1 MNEKSTLRKV
11 ANDYLTHTRKNKGI
25 TLVALVITIV
35 ILLILAGISIQAITN
50 TGLFE
55 NAKRA
60 AEESKYAN
68 AEEKVKMAVMAS
80 YDENASLNKDLLK
93 DSLNKID
100 GINPKVTE
108 VEWDLKV
115 NVDSYEFTITEYGT
129 VTCLGRKEQE
139 KLPENNKDNPQDA
152 GKEVALKDGW
162 GEETTTVVKTS
173 DGTEVTGLTKVSTV
187 YAVSVGN
194 GETIPVPKGFFY
206 VGGTIDTGVIISDNE
221 ADKYD
226 GKTDKTTHE
235 YATKLK
241 GNQFV
246 WIPCTIDEYTKIDFG
261 MSDASSWD
269 RETNTSEKE
278 QIEKYG
284 GFYVGRYE
292 AGVSTLDEE
301 TNTFKESVTFTNN
314 KSLFSA
320 VGIQSGINGWGW
332 QNYDYIARGKTV
344 PDSNYPN
351 KATGNI
357 VEKANSIP
365 YYHADYY
372 TALEMSERLYNNSSY
387 VQSGLITGTQ
397 WDMMIKFLSN
407 TSDYSDMKST
417 QWGNY
422 DNVPLSNLRGYYTN
436 VNSSNGSTDGFK
448 SAEGFTTNSKTS
460 SWVILTTGSTEQVLR
475 KGLYD
480 VAGNLWE
487 WTQEASYLAN
497 LGYNTTYNTYNLRGG
512 SFNYAYASY
521 PACYRDC
528 NCAPTTNTN
537 RGFRPVLYIK

>member
-1 MNEKSTLRKV
+1 MKEKSI
-11 ANDYLTHTRKNKGI
+11 KGI

-50 TGLFE
+50 TGLFA

-60 AEESKYAN
+60 SEESKYAN

-108 VEWDLKV
+108 VTWDLKV
-115 NVDSYEFTITEYGT
+115 NVDGYEFTITEVGT
-129 VTCLGRKEQE
+129 VTCVGRKDQE
-139 KLPENNKDNPQDA
+139 NLPENSKDNPQDA
-152 GKEVALKDGW
+152 GTEVAVKDSW
-162 GEETTTVVKTS
+162 KTQTARHIKTNNGS
-173 DGTEVTGLTKVSTV
+173 EVTEVEKVSTV
-187 YAVSVGN
+187 YAISVGN
-194 GETIPVPKGFFY
+194 GETVPVPYDFYY
-206 VGGTIDTGVIISDNE
+206 VGGSIDTGVIISDNE

-246 WIPCTIDEYTKIDFG
+246 WIPCTIDGYTKIDFG
-261 MSDASSWD
+261 MSSASSYD
-269 RETNTSEKE
+269 RTTGSSEYA
-278 QIEKYG
+278 QIQKYG

-292 AGVSTLDEE
+292 AGVSILEEE
-301 TNTFKESVTFTNN
+301 TGTFKDSVIFGNN
-314 KSLFSA
+314 ASLFNA
-320 VGIQSGINGWGW
+320 VGIQSGINNWGW
-332 QNYDYIARGKTV
+332 QNYDYIARGKVIT
-344 PDSNYPN
+344 DSNYPN

-372 TALEMSERLYNNSSY
+372 TAVEMSRRLYDNNSY

-397 WDMMIKFLSN
+397 WDMMMKFLSDS
-407 TSDYSDMKST
+407 SDYSDMKST
-417 QWGNY
+417 NWGNY
-422 DNVPLSNLRGYYTN
+422 DNVSLTNLRGYYTN

-448 SAEGFTTNSKTS
+448 RAEGFTTNSGTGS
-460 SWVILTTGSTEQVLR
+460 YVLLTTGSTEQVLR

-480 VAGNLWE
+480 IAGNLWE
-487 WTQEASYLAN
+487 WTQEASYKTN
-497 LGYNTTYNTYNLRGG
+497 LSYNTTYNTYNLRGG
-512 SFNYAYASY
+512 SFSVAYASY
-521 PACYRDC
+521 PACYRGSDY
-528 NCAPTTNTN
+528 APNTHTNY
-537 RGFRPVLYIK
+537 GFRPVLYIK

>member
-1 MNEKSTLRKV
+1 M
-11 ANDYLTHTRKNKGI
+11 KNSKAI

-50 TGLFE
+50 TGLFA
-55 NAKRA
+55 NARKA
-60 AEESKYAN
+60 VEETKYAN
-68 AEEKVKMAVMAS
+68 AEEKVKIAVMTS
-80 YDENASLNKDLLK
+80 YDAGGTLNKEYLK
-93 DSLNKID
+93 DNLNKTE

-108 VEWDLKV
+108 VTWDLKV
-115 NVDSYEFTITEYGT
+115 NVDGYEFTITEYGT
-129 VTCLGRKEQE
+129 VTCVGRNNQDN
-139 KLPENNKDNPQDA
+139 LPENSKDNPQDA
-152 GKEVALKDGW
+152 GTEVALKDEW
-162 GEETTTVVKTS
+162 REETIRIIKTS
-173 DGTEVTGLTKVSTV
+173 NGTEIKDTKKVSTV

-194 GETIPVPKGFFY
+194 GETVPVPKGFFY
-206 VGGTIDTGVIISDNE
+206 VGGSMNSGVIISDNE

-226 GKTDKTTHE
+226 GKIDKTTHE

-261 MSDASSWD
+261 MQNMASWD
-269 RETNTSEKE
+269 RETNTAEE
-278 QIEKYG
+278 TQISKYG

-301 TNTFKESVTFTNN
+301 TSTFKDSVTFNN
-314 KSLFSA
+314 NALLFNA
-320 VGIQSGINGWGW
+320 LEIQSGINGWTW
-332 QNYDYIARGKTV
+332 QDYNFIARGKVVT
-344 PDSNYPN
+344 DSNYQN

-372 TALEMSERLYNNSSY
+372 TAVEMSERLYNNNLY

-397 WDMMIKFLSN
+397 WDVMMKFLSD
-407 TSDYSDMKST
+407 TSDYSDIKST

-422 DNVPLSNLRGYYTN
+422 DDVALSNLRGYYTN
-436 VNSSNGSTDGFK
+436 VNSSNGLTDGFK
-448 SAEGFTTNSKTS
+448 DANSLTTNLGIGSY
-460 SWVILTTGSTEQVLR
+460 VILTTGSTEKVLR

-487 WTQEASYLAN
+487 WTQEACYYAN
-497 LGYNTTYNTYNLRGG
+497 LGYNTSYNTYNLRGG
-512 SFNYAYASY
+512 SFNVSY
-521 PACYRDC
+521 TDRSACYRC
-528 NCAPTTNTN
+528 FSCAPHAGTND
-537 RGFRPVLYIK
+537 GFRPVIYIK

>member
-1 MNEKSTLRKV
+1 MKEKSI
-11 ANDYLTHTRKNKGI
+11 KGI

-55 NAKRA
+55 NTKRA

-93 DSLNKID
+93 KSLNKID

-108 VEWDLKV
+108 ITWDLKV
-115 NVDSYEFTITEYGT
+115 NVDGYEFTITEVGT

-139 KLPENNKDNPQDA
+139 KLPENSKDNPQDA
-152 GKEVALKDGW
+152 GKEVALKEGW
-162 GEETTTVVKTS
+162 GEETTTIVKTS

-194 GETIPVPKGFFY
+194 GETVPVPKGFFY
-206 VGGTIDTGVIISDNE
+206 VGGKIDTGVIISDNE

-246 WIPCTIDEYTKIDFG
+246 WIPCTINEYTKIDFG
-261 MSDASSWD
+261 MQSMASWD
-269 RETNTSEKE
+269 RTTGSAEYA
-278 QIEKYG
+278 QIQKYG

-292 AGVSTLDEE
+292 AGVSTLDET
-301 TNTFKESVTFTNN
+301 TNTFKDSVTFSNN
-314 KSLFSA
+314 ASLFNSVTA
-320 VGIQSGINGWGW
+320 GTGINGWGW
-332 QNYDYIARGKTV
+332 QNYDFIARGKVIT
-344 PDSNYPN
+344 DSNYPN

-372 TALEMSERLYNNSSY
+372 TALEMSERLYNNNLY

-397 WDMMIKFLSN
+397 WDMMMKFLSDSAN
-407 TSDYSDMKST
+407 YSDIKST

-422 DNVPLSNLRGYYTN
+422 DNVSLTDLRGYYTN
-436 VNSSNGSTDGFK
+436 VSTSNGSTDGFK
-448 SAEGFTTNSKTS
+448 VASSLTTDSETGLY
-460 SWVILTTGSTEQVLR
+460 VLLTTGSTEQVLR

-487 WTQEASYLAN
+487 WTQEACYYSN
-497 LGYNTTYNTYNLRGG
+497 LSYNTSYNTYNLRGG
-512 SFNYAYASY
+512 SFGDAYASY
-521 PACYRDC
+521 PACYREYLF
-528 NCAPTTNTN
+528 APGTDTGF
-537 RGFRPVLYIK
+537 GFRPVLYIK

>member
-1 MNEKSTLRKV
+1 MKEK
-11 ANDYLTHTRKNKGI
+11 NIKGI

-60 AEESKYAN
+60 SEESKYAN
-68 AEEKVKMAVMAS
+68 AEEKVKLAVMAS

-93 DSLNKID
+93 KSLNKID

-108 VEWDLKV
+108 VTWDLKV
-115 NVDSYEFTITEYGT
+115 NVDGYEFTITEVGT
-129 VTCLGRKEQE
+129 VTCLGRKGQE
-139 KLPENNKDNPQDA
+139 NLPENNKDNPQDV
-152 GKEVALKDGW
+152 GKEVALKDGL

-187 YAVSVGN
+187 YAISVGN

-206 VGGTIDTGVIISDNE
+206 VGGSIDTGVIISDNE

-261 MSDASSWD
+261 MTSASSWD

-301 TNTFKESVTFTNN
+301 TGEFKDSVTFSNN
-314 KSLFSA
+314 SSLFNA
-320 VGIQSGINGWGW
+320 VGTQTGINGWGW
-332 QNYDYIARGKTV
+332 QNYNFIARGNVIT
-344 PDSNYPN
+344 DSNYQN

-372 TALEMSERLYNNSSY
+372 TAVEMADRLYSQNSY
-387 VQSGLITGTQ
+387 VKSGLITGTQ
-397 WDMMIKFLSN
+397 WDMMMKFLSDS
-407 TSDYSDMKST
+407 SDYSDMKST

-422 DNVPLSNLRGYYTN
+422 DNVSLSNLRGYYTN
-436 VNSSNGSTDGFK
+436 VNSSNGST
-448 SAEGFTTNSKTS
+448 TVSKM
-460 SWVILTTGSTEQVLR
+460 QV
-475 KGLYD
+475 
-480 VAGNLWE
+480 V
-487 WTQEASYLAN
+487 
-497 LGYNTTYNTYNLRGG
+497 
-512 SFNYAYASY
+512 
-521 PACYRDC
+521 
-528 NCAPTTNTN
+528 
-537 RGFRPVLYIK
+537 

>member
-1 MNEKSTLRKV
+1 M
-11 ANDYLTHTRKNKGI
+11 KNSKAI

-50 TGLFE
+50 TGLFA
-55 NAKRA
+55 NAKKA
-60 AEESKYAN
+60 VEETKYAN
-68 AEEKVKMAVMAS
+68 AEEKVKIAVMTS
-80 YDENASLNKDLLK
+80 YDAGGTLNKEYLK
-93 DSLNKID
+93 DNLNKTE

-108 VEWDLKV
+108 VTWDLKV
-115 NVDSYEFTITEYGT
+115 NVDGYEFTITEYGT
-129 VTCLGRKEQE
+129 VTCVGRNNQDN
-139 KLPENNKDNPQDA
+139 LPENSKDNPQDV

-162 GEETTTVVKTS
+162 GEETIRIIKTS
-173 DGTEVTGLTKVSTV
+173 DGTEVKDTKKVSTV

-194 GETIPVPKGFFY
+194 GETVPVPKGFFY
-206 VGGTIDTGVIISDNE
+206 VGGSMNSGVIISDNE

-226 GKTDKTTHE
+226 GKIDKTTHE

-261 MSDASSWD
+261 MQNMASWD
-269 RETNTSEKE
+269 RETNTAEE
-278 QIEKYG
+278 TQISKYG

-301 TNTFKESVTFTNN
+301 TGTFKDSVTFNN
-314 KSLFSA
+314 NASLFNA
-320 VGIQSGINGWGW
+320 LEIQSGINGWTW
-332 QNYDYIARGKTV
+332 QDYNFIARGKVVT
-344 PDSNYPN
+344 DSNYQN

-372 TALEMSERLYNNSSY
+372 TAVEMSERLYNNNLY

-397 WDMMIKFLSN
+397 WDVMMKFLSD
-407 TSDYSDMKST
+407 TSDYSDIKST

-422 DNVPLSNLRGYYTN
+422 DDVALSNLRGYYTN
-436 VNSSNGSTDGFK
+436 VNSSNGLTDGFK
-448 SAEGFTTNSKTS
+448 DANSLTTNLGIGSY
-460 SWVILTTGSTEQVLR
+460 VILTTGSTEKVLR

-487 WTQEASYLAN
+487 WTQEACYYAN
-497 LGYNTTYNTYNLRGG
+497 LGYNTSYNTYNLRGG
-512 SFNYAYASY
+512 SFNVSY
-521 PACYRDC
+521 TDRSACYRC
-528 NCAPTTNTN
+528 FSCAPHAGTND
-537 RGFRPVLYIK
+537 GFRPVIYIK

>member
-1 MNEKSTLRKV
+1 MKEKSI
-11 ANDYLTHTRKNKGI
+11 KGI

-50 TGLFE
+50 TGLFA

-60 AEESKYAN
+60 SEESKYAN

-93 DSLNKID
+93 KSLNKID

-108 VEWDLKV
+108 ITWDLKV
-115 NVDSYEFTITEYGT
+115 NVDGYEFTITEVGT

-139 KLPENNKDNPQDA
+139 KLPENSKDNPQDA
-152 GKEVALKDGW
+152 GKEVALKEGW
-162 GEETTTVVKTS
+162 GEETTTIVKTS

-194 GETIPVPKGFFY
+194 GETVPVPKGFFY
-206 VGGTIDTGVIISDNE
+206 VGGKIDTGVIISDNE

-261 MSDASSWD
+261 MQSMASWD
-269 RETNTSEKE
+269 RTTGSAEYA
-278 QIEKYG
+278 QIQKYG

-292 AGVSTLDEE
+292 AGVSTLDET
-301 TNTFKESVTFTNN
+301 TNTFKDSVTFSNN
-314 KSLFSA
+314 ASLFNSVTA
-320 VGIQSGINGWGW
+320 GTGINGWGW
-332 QNYDYIARGKTV
+332 QNYDFIARGKVIT
-344 PDSNYPN
+344 DSNYPN

-372 TALEMSERLYNNSSY
+372 TALEMSERLYNNNLY

-397 WDMMIKFLSN
+397 WDMMMKFLSDSAN
-407 TSDYSDMKST
+407 YSDIKST

-422 DNVPLSNLRGYYTN
+422 DNVSLTDLRGYYTN
-436 VNSSNGSTDGFK
+436 VSTSNGSTDGFK
-448 SAEGFTTNSKTS
+448 VASSLTTDSETGLY
-460 SWVILTTGSTEQVLR
+460 VLLTTGSTEQVLR

-487 WTQEASYLAN
+487 WTQEACYYSN
-497 LGYNTTYNTYNLRGG
+497 LSYNTSYNTYNLRGG
-512 SFNYAYASY
+512 SFSNAYASY
-521 PACYRDC
+521 PACYRGC
-528 NCAPTTNTN
+528 NYAPITDTTY
-537 RGFRPVLYIK
+537 GFRPVLYIK

>member
-1 MNEKSTLRKV
+1 MKEKSI
-11 ANDYLTHTRKNKGI
+11 KGI

-50 TGLFE
+50 TGLFA

-60 AEESKYAN
+60 SEESKYAN

-80 YDENASLNKDLLK
+80 YDENATLNKELLK

-108 VEWDLKV
+108 VTWDLKV
-115 NVDSYEFTITEYGT
+115 NVDGYEFTITEVGT
-129 VTCLGRKEQE
+129 VTCVGRKDQE
-139 KLPENNKDNPQDA
+139 KLPENSKDNPQDA
-152 GKEVALKDGW
+152 GTEVAVKDSW
-162 GEETTTVVKTS
+162 KTQTARHIKTNNGS
-173 DGTEVTGLTKVSTV
+173 EVTEVEKVSTV
-187 YAVSVGN
+187 YAISVGN
-194 GETIPVPKGFFY
+194 GESVPVPYGFYY
-206 VGGTIDTGVIISDNE
+206 VGGSINTGVIISDNE

-261 MSDASSWD
+261 MQNMASWD
-269 RETNTSEKE
+269 RETNTAEKE

-365 YYHADYY
+365 YYHVDYY
-372 TALEMSERLYNNSSY
+372 TAVEMSRRLYDNNSY

-397 WDMMIKFLSN
+397 WDMMMKFLSDS
-407 TSDYSDMKST
+407 SDYSDMKST
-417 QWGNY
+417 NWGNY
-422 DNVPLSNLRGYYTN
+422 DNVSLSNLRGYYTN
-436 VNSSNGSTDGFK
+436 VNTSNASTDGFK
-448 SAEGFTTNSKTS
+448 DASSFTTNSGTS
-460 SWVILTTGSTEQVLR
+460 SWVILTTGSTSQVLR

-487 WTQEASYLAN
+487 WTQEASYVAN

-512 SFNYAYASY
+512 SFDYACASN
-521 PACYRDC
+521 PACYRGYR
-528 NCAPTTNTN
+528 CAPNADTDG
-537 RGFRPVLYIK
+537 GFRPVLYIK

>member
-1 MNEKSTLRKV
+1 MIKLKE
-11 ANDYLTHTRKNKGI
+11 KGI

-50 TGLFE
+50 TGLFA

-60 AEESKYAN
+60 VEETKYAN

-80 YDENASLNKDLLK
+80 YDTNGTLSKEYLK
-93 DSLNKID
+93 DNLNKID

-108 VEWDLKV
+108 VTWDLKV
-115 NVDSYEFTITEYGT
+115 KVDGYEFIITENGT
-129 VTCLGRKEQE
+129 VTSVGRNNQE
-139 KLPENNKDNPQDA
+139 NLPENSKDNPQEV
-152 GKEVALKDGW
+152 GKEVALKEGW
-162 GEETTTVVKTS
+162 GEETTTIIKTS
-173 DGTEVTGLTKVSTV
+173 DGTEKKDLEKVSTV

-194 GETIPVPKGFFY
+194 GDTIPVPKGFFY
-206 VGGTIDTGVIISDNE
+206 VGGSIDTGVIISDNE

-226 GKTDKTTHE
+226 GKIDKTTHE

-261 MSDASSWD
+261 MQNMASWD
-269 RETNTSEKE
+269 RETNTAEE
-278 QIEKYG
+278 TQISKYG

-292 AGVSTLDEE
+292 AGVSILDEE
-301 TNTFKESVTFTNN
+301 TGTFKDSVTFSNN
-314 KSLFSA
+314 ASLFNA
-320 VGIQSGINGWGW
+320 VGIQTGINGWGW
-332 QNYDYIARGKTV
+332 QNYDFIARGKVIT
-344 PDSNYPN
+344 DSNYQN

-372 TALEMSERLYNNSSY
+372 TAVEMSERLYSNNSY

-407 TSDYSDMKST
+407 TSDCSDMKST

-422 DNVPLSNLRGYYTN
+422 DNVSLSNLRGYYTN
-436 VNSSNGSTDGFK
+436 VETSKGLTDGFK
-448 SAEGFTTNSKTS
+448 DASSLTTNSGIGS
-460 SWVILTTGSTEQVLR
+460 YVLLTTGSTEQVLR
-475 KGLYD
+475 KGIYD

-487 WTQEASYLAN
+487 WTQESSYISN
-497 LGYNTTYNTYNLRGG
+497 LSYNTTYNTYNLRGG
-512 SFNYAYASY
+512 ALNLNYTNYS
-521 PACYRDC
+521 ACYRICTYATSTD
-528 NCAPTTNTN
+528 TQY
-537 RGFRPVLYIK
+537 GFRPVLYIK

>member
-1 MNEKSTLRKV
+1 MKEKSI
-11 ANDYLTHTRKNKGI
+11 KGI

-60 AEESKYAN
+60 TEESKYAN

-108 VEWDLKV
+108 VTWDLKV
-115 NVDSYEFTITEYGT
+115 NVDGYEFTITEYGT

-139 KLPENNKDNPQDA
+139 NLPENNKYNPQDA
-152 GKEVALKDGW
+152 GTEVALKDSW
-162 GEETTTVVKTS
+162 KTQTARHVKTE
-173 DGTEVTGLTKVSTV
+173 DGSEVTEVEKVSTV
-187 YAVSVGN
+187 YAISVGN
-194 GETIPVPKGFFY
+194 GETVPVPYDFYY
-206 VGGTIDTGVIISDNE
+206 VGGSIDTGVIISDNE

-226 GKTDKTTHE
+226 GKTDKTTHD

-246 WIPCTIDEYTKIDFG
+246 WIPCTINEYTKIDFG
-261 MSDASSWD
+261 MQNMASWD
-269 RETNTSEKE
+269 RETNTAEEE

-292 AGVSTLDEE
+292 AGISTLDET
-301 TNTFKESVTFTNN
+301 TNTFKDSVTFNN
-314 KSLFSA
+314 SASLYNP

-332 QNYDYIARGKTV
+332 QNYDYIARGKVIT
-344 PDSNYPN
+344 DSNYPN
-351 KATGNI
+351 KVTGNI

-372 TALEMSERLYNNSSY
+372 TAVEMSKRLYSNNSY

-397 WDMMIKFLSN
+397 WDMMMKFLSDSTN
-407 TSDYSDMKST
+407 YSDMKST

-422 DNVPLSNLRGYYTN
+422 DNVSLTNLRGYYTN

-448 SAEGFTTNSKTS
+448 VASSLTTNSGTGS
-460 SWVILTTGSTEQVLR
+460 YVLLTTGSTEQVLR

-487 WTQEASYLAN
+487 WTQEASYVAN

-512 SFNYAYASY
+512 SFYYAFASG
-521 PACYRDC
+521 PACYRAYYS
-528 NCAPTTNTN
+528 APTSNTN
-537 RGFRPVLYIK
+537 IGFRPVLYIK

>member
-1 MNEKSTLRKV
+1 MKEKSI
-11 ANDYLTHTRKNKGI
+11 KGI

-60 AEESKYAN
+60 TEESKYAN

-108 VEWDLKV
+108 VTWDLKV
-115 NVDSYEFTITEYGT
+115 NVDGYEFTITEYGT
-129 VTCLGRKEQE
+129 VTCLGRKNQE
-139 KLPENNKDNPQDA
+139 KLPENSKDNPQDA
-152 GKEVALKDGW
+152 GTEVAVKDSW
-162 GEETTTVVKTS
+162 KMQTARHIKTN
-173 DGTEVTGLTKVSTV
+173 DGSEVTEVEKVSTV
-187 YAVSVGN
+187 YAISVGN
-194 GETIPVPKGFFY
+194 GETVPVPYDFYY
-206 VGGTIDTGVIISDNE
+206 VGGSIDTGVIISDNE
-221 ADKYD
+221 DDKYD
-226 GKTDKTTHE
+226 GKTDKTTHD

-246 WIPCTIDEYTKIDFG
+246 WIPCTINEYTKIDFG
-261 MSDASSWD
+261 MQNMASWD
-269 RETNTSEKE
+269 RETNTAEEE

-292 AGVSTLDEE
+292 AGISTLDET
-301 TNTFKESVTFTNN
+301 TNTFKDSVTFNN
-314 KSLFSA
+314 SASLYNP

-332 QNYDYIARGKTV
+332 QNYDYISRGKVIT
-344 PDSNYPN
+344 DSNYPN

-372 TALEMSERLYNNSSY
+372 TAVEMSKILYSNNSY

-397 WDMMIKFLSN
+397 WDMMMKFLSESSN
-407 TSDYSDMKST
+407 YLDMKST

-422 DNVPLSNLRGYYTN
+422 DDISLTNLRGYYTN

-448 SAEGFTTNSKTS
+448 KIESGYSTNSGTN

-480 VAGNLWE
+480 VTGNLWE

-512 SFNYAYASY
+512 SFGDAYASR
-521 PACYRDC
+521 PACYRVYFY
-528 NCAPTTNTN
+528 APGASTNL
-537 RGFRPVLYIK
+537 GFRPVLYIK

>member
-1 MNEKSTLRKV
+1 MKEKSI
-11 ANDYLTHTRKNKGI
+11 KGI

-60 AEESKYAN
+60 TEESKYAN

-108 VEWDLKV
+108 VTWDLKV
-115 NVDSYEFTITEYGT
+115 NVDGYEFTITEVGT
-129 VTCLGRKEQE
+129 VTCVGRKDQE
-139 KLPENNKDNPQDA
+139 KLPENSKDNPQDA
-152 GKEVALKDGW
+152 GTEVAVKDSW
-162 GEETTTVVKTS
+162 KMQTARHIKTN
-173 DGTEVTGLTKVSTV
+173 DGSEVTEVEKVSTV
-187 YAVSVGN
+187 YAISVGN
-194 GETIPVPKGFFY
+194 GETVPVPYGFYY
-206 VGGTIDTGVIISDNE
+206 VGGSINTGVIISDNE

-226 GKTDKTTHE
+226 GKTDKTTHD

-246 WIPCTIDEYTKIDFG
+246 WIPCTINEYTKIDFG
-261 MSDASSWD
+261 MQNMASWD
-269 RETNTSEKE
+269 RETNTAEEE

-292 AGVSTLDEE
+292 AGVSTLDET
-301 TNTFKESVTFTNN
+301 TNTFKDSVTFNN
-314 KSLFSA
+314 SASLYNP
-320 VGIQSGINGWGW
+320 VGIQSGISGWGW
-332 QNYDYIARGKTV
+332 QNYDYIARGKVIT
-344 PDSNYPN
+344 DSNYPN

-372 TALEMSERLYNNSSY
+372 TAVEMSKRLYSNNSY

-397 WDMMIKFLSN
+397 WDMMMKFLSDSSN
-407 TSDYSDMKST
+407 YSDMKST

-422 DNVPLSNLRGYYTN
+422 DNVSLTNLRGYYTN
-436 VNSSNGSTDGFK
+436 VNTSNASTDGFK
-448 SAEGFTTNSKTS
+448 SAEGFTTNSGTS

-487 WTQEASYLAN
+487 WTQEASYIAN

-512 SFNYAYASY
+512 SFYNAYASS
-521 PACYRDC
+521 PACYRGYDY
-528 NCAPTTNTN
+528 APVTNTSI
-537 RGFRPVLYIK
+537 GFRPVLYIK

>member
-1 MNEKSTLRKV
+1 M
-11 ANDYLTHTRKNKGI
+11 KNSKAI

-50 TGLFE
+50 TGLFA
-55 NAKRA
+55 NARKA
-60 AEESKYAN
+60 VEETKYAN
-68 AEEKVKMAVMAS
+68 AEEKVKIAVMTS
-80 YDENASLNKDLLK
+80 YDAGGTLNKEYLK
-93 DSLNKID
+93 DNLNKTE

-108 VEWDLKV
+108 VTWDLKV
-115 NVDSYEFTITEYGT
+115 NVDGYEFTITEYGT
-129 VTCLGRKEQE
+129 VTCVGRNNQDN
-139 KLPENNKDNPQDA
+139 LPENSKDNPQDA
-152 GKEVALKDGW
+152 GTEVALKDKW
-162 GEETTTVVKTS
+162 REETIRIIKTS
-173 DGTEVTGLTKVSTV
+173 NGTEIKDTKKVSTV

-194 GETIPVPKGFFY
+194 GETVPVPKGFFY
-206 VGGTIDTGVIISDNE
+206 VGGSMNSGVIISDNE

-226 GKTDKTTHE
+226 GKIDKTTHE

-261 MSDASSWD
+261 MQNMASWD
-269 RETNTSEKE
+269 RETNTAEE
-278 QIEKYG
+278 TQISKYG

-301 TNTFKESVTFTNN
+301 TGTFKDSVTFNN
-314 KSLFSA
+314 NASLFNA
-320 VGIQSGINGWGW
+320 LEIQSGINGWTW
-332 QNYDYIARGKTV
+332 QDYNFIARGKVVT
-344 PDSNYPN
+344 DSNYQN

-372 TALEMSERLYNNSSY
+372 TAVEMSERLYNNNLY

-397 WDMMIKFLSN
+397 WDVMMKFLSD
-407 TSDYSDMKST
+407 TSDYSDIKST

-422 DNVPLSNLRGYYTN
+422 DDVALSNLRGYYTN
-436 VNSSNGSTDGFK
+436 VNSSNGLTDGFK
-448 SAEGFTTNSKTS
+448 DANSLTTNLGIGSY
-460 SWVILTTGSTEQVLR
+460 VILTTGSTEKVLR

-487 WTQEASYLAN
+487 WTQEACYYAN
-497 LGYNTTYNTYNLRGG
+497 LGYNTSYNTYNLRGG
-512 SFNYAYASY
+512 SFNVSY
-521 PACYRDC
+521 TDRSACYRC
-528 NCAPTTNTN
+528 FSCAPHAGTND
-537 RGFRPVLYIK
+537 GFRPVIYIK

>member
-1 MNEKSTLRKV
+1 M
-11 ANDYLTHTRKNKGI
+11 KNSKAI

-50 TGLFE
+50 TGLFA
-55 NAKRA
+55 NARKA
-60 AEESKYAN
+60 VEETKYAN
-68 AEEKVKMAVMAS
+68 AEEKVKIAVMTS
-80 YDENASLNKDLLK
+80 YDAGGTLNKEYLK
-93 DSLNKID
+93 DNLNKTE

-108 VEWDLKV
+108 VTWDLKV
-115 NVDSYEFTITEYGT
+115 NVDGYEFTITEYGT
-129 VTCLGRKEQE
+129 VTCVGRNNQDN
-139 KLPENNKDNPQDA
+139 LPENSKDNPQDA
-152 GKEVALKDGW
+152 GTEVALKDEW
-162 GEETTTVVKTS
+162 REETIRIIKTS
-173 DGTEVTGLTKVSTV
+173 NGTEIKDTKKVSTV

-194 GETIPVPKGFFY
+194 GETVPVPKGFFY
-206 VGGTIDTGVIISDNE
+206 VGGSMNSGVIISDTE

-226 GKTDKTTHE
+226 GKIDTTTHE

-261 MSDASSWD
+261 MQNMASWD
-269 RETNTSEKE
+269 RETNTAEE
-278 QIEKYG
+278 TQISKYG

-301 TNTFKESVTFTNN
+301 TGTFKDSVTFNN
-314 KSLFSA
+314 NASLFNA
-320 VGIQSGINGWGW
+320 LEIQSGINGWTW
-332 QNYDYIARGKTV
+332 QDYNFIARGKVVT
-344 PDSNYPN
+344 DSNYQN

-372 TALEMSERLYNNSSY
+372 TAVEMSERLYNNNLY

-397 WDMMIKFLSN
+397 WDVMMKFLSD
-407 TSDYSDMKST
+407 TSDYSDIKST

-422 DNVPLSNLRGYYTN
+422 DDVALSNLRGYYTN
-436 VNSSNGSTDGFK
+436 VNSSNGLTDGFK
-448 SAEGFTTNSKTS
+448 DANSLTTNLGIGSY
-460 SWVILTTGSTEQVLR
+460 VILTTGSTEKVLR

-487 WTQEASYLAN
+487 WTQEACYYAN
-497 LGYNTTYNTYNLRGG
+497 LGYNTSYNTYNLRGG
-512 SFNYAYASY
+512 SFNVSY
-521 PACYRDC
+521 TDRSACYRC
-528 NCAPTTNTN
+528 FSCAPHAGTND
-537 RGFRPVLYIK
+537 GFRPVIYIK

>member
-1 MNEKSTLRKV
+1 M
-11 ANDYLTHTRKNKGI
+11 KNSKAI

-50 TGLFE
+50 TGLFA
-55 NAKRA
+55 NARKA
-60 AEESKYAN
+60 VEETKYAN
-68 AEEKVKMAVMAS
+68 AEEKVKIAVMTS
-80 YDENASLNKDLLK
+80 YDAGGTLNKEYLK
-93 DSLNKID
+93 DNLNKTE

-108 VEWDLKV
+108 VTWDLKV
-115 NVDSYEFTITEYGT
+115 NVDGYEFTITEYGT
-129 VTCLGRKEQE
+129 VTCVGRNNQDN
-139 KLPENNKDNPQDA
+139 LPENSKDNPQDA
-152 GKEVALKDGW
+152 GTEVALKDEW
-162 GEETTTVVKTS
+162 REETIRIIKTS
-173 DGTEVTGLTKVSTV
+173 NGTEIKDTKKVSTV

-194 GETIPVPKGFFY
+194 GETVPVPKGFFY
-206 VGGTIDTGVIISDNE
+206 VGGSMNSGVIISDNE

-226 GKTDKTTHE
+226 GKIDKTTHE

-261 MSDASSWD
+261 MQNMASWD
-269 RETNTSEKE
+269 RETNTAEE
-278 QIEKYG
+278 TQISKYG

-301 TNTFKESVTFTNN
+301 TGTFKDSVTFNN
-314 KSLFSA
+314 NASLFNA
-320 VGIQSGINGWGW
+320 LEIQSGINGWTW
-332 QNYDYIARGKTV
+332 QDYNFIARGKVVT
-344 PDSNYPN
+344 DSNYQN

-372 TALEMSERLYNNSSY
+372 TAVEMSERLYNNNLY

-397 WDMMIKFLSN
+397 WDMMMKFLSD
-407 TSDYSDMKST
+407 TSDYSDIKST

-422 DNVPLSNLRGYYTN
+422 DDVALSNLRGYYTN
-436 VNSSNGSTDGFK
+436 VNSSNGLTDGFK
-448 SAEGFTTNSKTS
+448 DANSLTTNLGIGSY
-460 SWVILTTGSTEQVLR
+460 VILTTGSTEKVLR

-487 WTQEASYLAN
+487 WTQEACYYAN
-497 LGYNTTYNTYNLRGG
+497 LGYNTSYNTYNLRGG
-512 SFNYAYASY
+512 SFNVSY
-521 PACYRDC
+521 TDRSACYRC
-528 NCAPTTNTN
+528 FSCAPHAGTND
-537 RGFRPVLYIK
+537 GFRPVIYIK

>member
-1 MNEKSTLRKV
+1 MKEKSI
-11 ANDYLTHTRKNKGI
+11 KGI

-50 TGLFE
+50 TGLFA
-55 NAKRA
+55 NAKKA
-60 AEESKYAN
+60 SEESKYAN

-80 YDENASLNKDLLK
+80 YDENASLNKNLLK

-100 GINPKVTE
+100 GINPQVTE

-115 NVDSYEFTITEYGT
+115 NVDGYEFTITEYGT
-129 VTCLGRKEQE
+129 VTCVGRKEQE

-162 GEETTTVVKTS
+162 GEKTATIVKTS

-194 GETIPVPKGFFY
+194 GETIPVPKEFFY

-301 TNTFKESVTFTNN
+301 TNTFKDSVTFANN
-314 KSLFSA
+314 KSLFNA
-320 VGIQSGINGWGW
+320 VGIQSGIIGLVW
-332 QNYDYIARGKTV
+332 QNYDYIARGKVIT
-344 PDSNYPN
+344 DSNYQN

-372 TALEMSERLYNNSSY
+372 TAVEMSDRLYSKNSY
-387 VQSGLITGTQ
+387 VKSGLITGTQ
-397 WDMMIKFLSN
+397 WDMMIKFLSD

-417 QWGNY
+417 NWGNY
-422 DNVPLSNLRGYYTN
+422 DNVSLSNLRGYYTN
-436 VNSSNGSTDGFK
+436 VNTSNASTDGFK
-448 SAEGFTTNSKTS
+448 DASSFTTNSGTN
-460 SWVILTTGSTEQVLR
+460 SWVILTTGSTEQVLK

-480 VAGNLWE
+480 VTGNLWE
-487 WTQEASYLAN
+487 WTQEASYLSN
-497 LGYNTTYNTYNLRGG
+497 LTYNIIHNTYSLRGG
-512 SFNYAYASY
+512 SFCDAYANR
-521 PACYRDC
+521 PACYRVCHYAINTD
-528 NCAPTTNTN
+528 TTS
-537 RGFRPVLYIK
+537 GFRPVLYIK

>member
-1 MNEKSTLRKV
+1 M
-11 ANDYLTHTRKNKGI
+11 KNSKAI

-50 TGLFE
+50 TGLFA
-55 NAKRA
+55 NARKA
-60 AEESKYAN
+60 VEETKYAN
-68 AEEKVKMAVMAS
+68 AEEKVKIAVMTS
-80 YDENASLNKDLLK
+80 YDAGGTLNKEYLK
-93 DSLNKID
+93 DNLNKTE

-108 VEWDLKV
+108 VTWDLKV
-115 NVDSYEFTITEYGT
+115 NVDGYEFTITEYGT
-129 VTCLGRKEQE
+129 VTCVGRNNQDN
-139 KLPENNKDNPQDA
+139 LPENSKDNPQDA
-152 GKEVALKDGW
+152 GTEVALKDEW
-162 GEETTTVVKTS
+162 REETIRIIKTS
-173 DGTEVTGLTKVSTV
+173 NGTEIKDTKKVSTV

-194 GETIPVPKGFFY
+194 GETVPVPKGFFY
-206 VGGTIDTGVIISDNE
+206 VGGSINTGVIISDNE

-246 WIPCTIDEYTKIDFG
+246 WIPCTINEYTKIDFG
-261 MSDASSWD
+261 MQNMASWD
-269 RETNTSEKE
+269 RETNTAEEE

-292 AGVSTLDEE
+292 AGVSTLDET
-301 TNTFKESVTFTNN
+301 TNTFKDSVTFNN
-314 KSLFSA
+314 SASLYNP

-332 QNYDYIARGKTV
+332 QNYDYIARGKVIT
-344 PDSNYPN
+344 DSNYPN

-372 TALEMSERLYNNSSY
+372 TAVEMSKRLYSNNSY

-397 WDMMIKFLSN
+397 WDMMMKFLSDSSN
-407 TSDYSDMKST
+407 YSDMKST

-422 DNVPLSNLRGYYTN
+422 DNVSLTNLRGYYTN
-436 VNSSNGSTDGFK
+436 VNTSNASTDGFK
-448 SAEGFTTNSKTS
+448 SAEGFTTNSGTS

-487 WTQEASYLAN
+487 WTQEASYMAN
-497 LGYNTTYNTYNLRGG
+497 LGYNTSYNTYNLRGG
-512 SFNYAYASY
+512 SFTYAYASY
-521 PACYRDC
+521 PACYRVYVY
-528 NCAPTTNTN
+528 APSTGTNH
-537 RGFRPVLYIK
+537 GFRPVLYIK

>member
-1 MNEKSTLRKV
+1 M
-11 ANDYLTHTRKNKGI
+11 KNSKAI

-35 ILLILAGISIQAITN
+35 ILLIIAGISIQAITN
-50 TGLFE
+50 TGLFA
-55 NAKRA
+55 NAKKA
-60 AEESKYAN
+60 VEETKYAN

-80 YDENASLNKDLLK
+80 YDAGGTLNKEYLK
-93 DSLNKID
+93 DNLNKTE

-108 VEWDLKV
+108 VTWDLKV
-115 NVDSYEFTITEYGT
+115 NVDGYEFTITEYGT
-129 VTCLGRKEQE
+129 VTCVGRNNQDN
-139 KLPENNKDNPQDA
+139 LPENSKDNPQDV

-162 GEETTTVVKTS
+162 GEETIRIIKTS
-173 DGTEVTGLTKVSTV
+173 DGTEVKDTKKVSTV

-194 GETIPVPKGFFY
+194 GETVPVPKGFFY
-206 VGGTIDTGVIISDNE
+206 VGGSMNSGVIISDNE

-226 GKTDKTTHE
+226 GKIDKTIHE

-246 WIPCTIDEYTKIDFG
+246 WIPCTINEYTKIDFG
-261 MSDASSWD
+261 MQNMASWD
-269 RETNTSEKE
+269 RETNTAEE
-278 QIEKYG
+278 IQISKYG

-301 TNTFKESVTFTNN
+301 TGTFKDSVTFNN
-314 KSLFSA
+314 NASLFNA
-320 VGIQSGINGWGW
+320 LEIQSGINGWTW
-332 QNYDYIARGKTV
+332 QDYNFIARGKV
-344 PDSNYPN
+344 VIDSNYQN

-372 TALEMSERLYNNSSY
+372 TAVEMSERLYNNNLY

-397 WDMMIKFLSN
+397 WDVMMKYLSD
-407 TSDYSDMKST
+407 TSDYSDLKSA

-422 DNVPLSNLRGYYTN
+422 DNVSLTNLRGYYTN
-436 VNSSNGSTDGFK
+436 VNISDGGTEGFK
-448 SAEGFTTNSKTS
+448 KTNELKTDEEIN

-487 WTQEASYLAN
+487 WTQEACYYAN
-497 LGYNTTYNTYNLRGG
+497 LGYNTSYNTYNLRGG
-512 SFNYAYASY
+512 SFNVSY
-521 PACYRDC
+521 TDRSACYRC
-528 NCAPTTNTN
+528 FSCAPHAGTND
-537 RGFRPVLYIK
+537 GFRPVIYIK